1 MSKSVD
7 ETVFDFFSVLL
18 QEAPEEPAGVADSET
33 PLSNSTT
40 AKTDNATN
48 SIAATKKTIDT
59 HEALINEK
67 TAANPR
73 DINSVDFKK
82 KHSKVVHKPVAPTDD
97 VPQLNEARVAGT
109 SQQSKAF
116 AEPPVDKAAL
126 SKLLSVVSK
135 HAEPAASATIK
146 KQGVVEP
153 TLEKTQENLAADIK
167 QPSSSKVQDD
177 IKLKAQL
184 LREKLSQA
192 SPETQPNSLDKK
204 IDTSGASVSKVS
216 EKTADISLEKN
227 HSREDTLDS
236 KRESSPALQTGAT
249 PPSVTQNLQEVLDNE
264 FQVLFFN
271 VAGLTLAVPLV
282 SLGGIVKIEH
292 ISHLIGRPDWFLGV
306 QTRREQKV
314 NVVDSCR
321 WVMPEK
327 YTKELA
333 ESVDYQYLV
342 MLEDSDWG
350 LACES
355 LVNAVKIDKSQV
367 NWREKPGKR
376 PWLAGVVKEQM
387 CGILNVQALI
397 EMLDAGLGC
406 QDSID

>member
-82 KHSKVVHKPVAPTDD
+82 KHSKVVHKPVVPTDD

-153 TLEKTQENLAADIK
+153 TLEKAQEK
-167 QPSSSKVQDD
+167 
-177 IKLKAQL
+177 
-184 LREKLSQA
+184 
-192 SPETQPNSLDKK
+192 
-204 IDTSGASVSKVS
+204 
-216 EKTADISLEKN
+216 
-227 HSREDTLDS
+227 
-236 KRESSPALQTGAT
+236 
-249 PPSVTQNLQEVLDNE
+249 
-264 FQVLFFN
+264 
-271 VAGLTLAVPLV
+271 
-282 SLGGIVKIEH
+282 
-292 ISHLIGRPDWFLGV
+292 
-306 QTRREQKV
+306 
-314 NVVDSCR
+314 SC
-321 WVMPEK
+321 
-327 YTKELA
+327 
-333 ESVDYQYLV
+333 
-342 MLEDSDWG
+342 
-350 LACES
+350 
-355 LVNAVKIDKSQV
+355 
-367 NWREKPGKR
+367 
-376 PWLAGVVKEQM
+376 
-387 CGILNVQALI
+387 CGY
-397 EMLDAGLGC
+397 
-406 QDSID
+406 